1 MAYILCDTMKF
12 DWDPEK
18 DRANQT
24 KHELSFE
31 EASAVFEGNSDLLEL
46 YDVEHS
52 DDEDRFIGIGNIR
65 AGTIVVVFTEPTDDL
80 IRILSARPATSRER
94 ARLAAYWRGKNG

>member
-52 DDEDRFIGIGNIR
+52 DDEDRFIGIGN
-65 AGTIVVVFTEPTDDL
+65 
-80 IRILSARPATSRER
+80 RILERPQNKKIPLLLYDSLHWLFHLDHIRRHACSCS
-94 ARLAAYWRGKNG
+94 